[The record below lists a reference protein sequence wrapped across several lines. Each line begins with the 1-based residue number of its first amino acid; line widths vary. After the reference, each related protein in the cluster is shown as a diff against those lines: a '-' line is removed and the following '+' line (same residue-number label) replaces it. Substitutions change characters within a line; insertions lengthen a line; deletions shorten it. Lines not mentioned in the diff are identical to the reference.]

1 MPTRHDGAGGD
12 GDVGAEGRR
21 ALGLRRS
28 GERRRA
34 HGVMSRVWRWRA
46 KARSLGA
53 RQGPAQISREGE
65 WVGAGERPR
74 ARRRRGRRRSHDLQL
89 ASELRSRRA
98 SRCKRAKAAATGAD
112 CGREERW
119 FGRTAEADAELAVG
133 EWVGAGERPRARRR
147 RGRRRGRD
155 SSTRSWARDAEASR
169 CASARTAGTEAD
181 GGREGRSLRRTAKR
195 RRRARRCRVV
205 GVDARPHARQ
215 RQGQRR
221 SRDLVDSHVRL
232 GAEEGHEAQGR
243 GQRP

>member
-21 ALGLRRS
+21 ALGMRRS

-74 ARRRRGRRRSHDLQL
+74 ARRREVGGGATILQL

-155 SSTRSWARDAEASR
+155 SSTRSWARDAEGVAVRECEDSR
-169 CASARTAGTEAD
+169 HGGGWRARGALAQAYGEKPTPSSQMPSGRR
-181 GGREGRSLRRTAKR
+181 GREA
-195 RRRARRCRVV
+195 
-205 GVDARPHARQ
+205 ARPTATRSAAEP
-215 RQGQRR
+215 R
-221 SRDLVDSHVRL
+221 SRRL
-232 GAEEGHEAQGR
+232 AFEAR
-243 GQRP
+243 G